1 MRRPRWRKVLHDLW
15 SNKVRTLLVIA
26 SIAVGV
32 FAIGVIVGAFVLIS
46 QDLSASY
53 AAVNPANIDLI
64 TDPFAPDFLD
74 TIRNLEGVAGAEG
87 RRTATV
93 RIRMGP
99 DEWDLIEL
107 VAIPDIG
114 ASYTADA
121 VYPQIN
127 QLLPHQGPG
136 SPQALAI
143 PRDREAIL
151 ERKTL
156 DLLDAAVGDL
166 LEIELA
172 DGTVK
177 QLRVAGSAQE
187 PTVGYGGIL
196 GDLKGFITYDTLEWL
211 GYPLNLNRL
220 VVTVA
225 DRPDD
230 KTHLEQMAVLITDR
244 LEKSGREVYR
254 TELSQTNHHPLASII
269 QALLSVLVILGV
281 LVLFLSGA
289 LISSTMSALLNQ
301 HIRQIGVMKLVGAR
315 QSQVAG
321 MYLALIA
328 IFGLLALLMAIP
340 LGGWGAFA
348 LSQLAA
354 DILNFVLRTPP
365 LIPVVPFAVVIQV
378 MVGLLVPLGA
388 GMLPVIK
395 GSRTTVQK
403 ALTSTGLGSDQE
415 GPNRIK
421 QWTDQVRWISRP
433 MQISLRNTFR
443 RKGRLILTLVTLT
456 LGGAIFIA
464 VFNTRVALDLK
475 VSESA
480 KYFQADV
487 NLDFARPYRIE
498 QVRQEAMSIDGV
510 ENVEVWTSAQAELTV
525 EGRER
530 RDTISVLAPP
540 ADSALIDP
548 TLLEGRWLI
557 PGDETALVVN
567 EAFWN
572 EYPELSVGD
581 VLHLEIM
588 GKKDNW
594 TVVGI
599 FQYTGVDNL
608 IAYVNYDYLA
618 RELGQ
623 VYHASVYRIVTSDHS
638 LEHQTYVS
646 SLLQRRFQALG
657 YRISSIES
665 GAAFAS
671 SISQVLYILIV
682 VLLAMAMLTALV
694 GSIGLA
700 GTMSM
705 NVLERTREIGVLR
718 AIGAHNQIISKLV
731 IVEGLIIGLISYIL
745 GFALSFPI
753 TSLLSNVI
761 SLSIFNSPA
770 TFVMAAQ
777 GLGIWLGLVLLLSTG
792 ASLLPARNATKLTI
806 REVLAYE

>member
-1 MRRPRWRKVLHDLW
+1 VLYDLW

-53 AAVNPANIDLI
+53 AAVNPANIELI
-64 TDPFAPDFLD
+64 TDPFPPDFVD
-74 TIRNLEGVAGAEG
+74 AIRAVKGVANAEG

-93 RIRMGP
+93 RVRLGP
-99 DEWDLIEL
+99 DEWDLIDL
-107 VAIPDIG
+107 VAIPDIHTG
-114 ASYTADA
+114 KSPDLGS
-121 VYPQIN
+121 PQIN
-127 QLLPHQGPG
+127 QLLPRQGG
-136 SPQALAI
+136 RSATELAI
-143 PRDREAIL
+143 LRDRETIL

-156 DLLDAAVGDL
+156 EHLGANVGDA
-166 LEIELA
+166 LEIELG
-172 DGTVK
+172 DGTIK
-177 QLRVAGSAQE
+177 QMRIVGSAQE
-187 PTVGYGGIL
+187 PTVGYGAIL
-196 GDLKGFITYDTLEWL
+196 GDLEGFVTFDTLEWL

-220 VVTVA
+220 VITVA
-225 DRPDD
+225 DQPDD
-230 KTHLEQMAVLITDR
+230 KAHLEQMAARIIDR

-254 TELSQTNHHPLASII
+254 TELSQTHHHPLASIL
-269 QALLSVLVILGV
+269 QALLSVLVILGI

-301 HIRQIGVMKLVGAR
+301 HARQIGVMKLVGAR

-328 IFGLLALLMAIP
+328 IFGLFALLIAIP

-348 LSQLAA
+348 LSEMVA
-354 DILNFVLRTPP
+354 DIINFVLREPP
-365 LIPVVPFAVVIQV
+365 VIPIVPLAVAVQIV
-378 MVGLLVPLGA
+378 VGLLVPLGA
-388 GMLPVIK
+388 GMLPVLK

-403 ALTSTGLGSDQE
+403 ALTSTGLGGDEE
-415 GPNRIK
+415 GKSRIK
-421 QWTDQVRWISRP
+421 QWTDGVRWISRP

-443 RKGRLILTLVTLT
+443 RKSRLILTLVTLT

-475 VSESA
+475 VAESA
-480 KYFQADV
+480 RYFQADV
-487 NLDFARPYRIE
+487 NLDFSQPYRIE
-498 QVRQEAMSIDGV
+498 QVRQEALRIYGV
-510 ENVEVWTSAQAELTV
+510 ESVEVWTSAQAEWV
-525 EGRER
+525 IAGRDR
-530 RDTISVLAPP
+530 TDSIGILAPP
-540 ADSALIDP
+540 ADSMLIDP

-557 PGDETALVVN
+557 PGDENALVVN
-567 EAFWN
+567 EAFWTDH
-572 EYPELSVGD
+572 PDLSVGD
-581 VLHLEIM
+581 VLRLKIL
-588 GKKDNW
+588 GKEDNW
-594 TVVGI
+594 TVVGV

-608 IAYVNYDYLA
+608 IAYANYDYLA

-623 VYHASVYRIVTSDHS
+623 MHRASVYRIVTTDHS
-638 LEHQTYVS
+638 LERQTYVS

-657 YRISSIES
+657 YRVSSIES
-665 GAAFAS
+665 GAAFAG
-671 SISQVLYILIV
+671 SITDVLHILIV
-682 VLLAMAMLTALV
+682 VLLAMALLTALV

-718 AIGAHNQIISKLV
+718 AVGAHNQIISKLV
-731 IVEGLIIGLISYIL
+731 IVEGLIIGLLSYLL
-745 GFALSFPI
+745 GVALSFPI

-761 SLSIFNSPA
+761 SRSIFNSPA

-792 ASLLPARNATKLTI
+792 ASLLPARNATRLTI

>member
-32 FAIGVIVGAFVLIS
+32 FAIGVIVGSFVLIS

-64 TDPFAPDFLD
+64 TDAFSPDFVD
-74 TIRNLEGVAGAEG
+74 TVRNIEGIADVEG

-93 RIRMGP
+93 RIRIGT
-99 DEWDLIEL
+99 DEWDLLDL
-107 VAIPDIG
+107 VAIPDLES
-114 ASYTADA
+114 AP
-121 VYPQIN
+121 PQIN
-127 QLLPHQGPG
+127 QLLPQSG
-136 SPQALAI
+136 AVA
-143 PRDREAIL
+143 PRDREALL

-156 DLLDAAVGDL
+156 EALGIAAGDTI
-166 LEIELA
+166 EIELA
-172 DGTVK
+172 DGTVR
-177 QLRVAGSAQE
+177 QMQVAGSAQE

-196 GDLKGFITYDTLEWL
+196 GDLKGYITYDTLEWL
-211 GYPLNLNRL
+211 GYPLSLNRL
-220 VVTVA
+220 LITLA
-225 DRPDD
+225 DQPNDE
-230 KTHLEQMAVLITDR
+230 THIEQMAVQITDR
-244 LEKSGREVYR
+244 LERSGREAYR
-254 TELSQTNHHPLASII
+254 TELSTRDEHPLASII

-301 HIRQIGVMKLVGAR
+301 HVRQIGVMKLVGAR
-315 QSQVAG
+315 QSQVTG

-328 IFGLLALLMAIP
+328 IFGLIALLIAIP

-348 LSQLAA
+348 LSRMAA
-354 DILNFVLRTPP
+354 DIINFVLRDAPP
-365 LIPVVPFAVVIQV
+365 VPIVPLALVVQV
-378 MVGLLVPLGA
+378 AVGLLVPLGA

-403 ALTSTGLGSDQE
+403 ALTSTGLGAEEQ
-415 GPNRIK
+415 GKGRIK
-421 QWTDQVRWISRP
+421 QWTEQIRWVSRP
-433 MQISLRNTFR
+433 VQMSLRNTFR
-443 RKGRLILTLVTLT
+443 RKNRLILTLFTLT

-464 VFNTRVALDLK
+464 VFNTQVALDRK
-475 VSESA
+475 VADSIR
-480 KYFQADV
+480 YFQADV

-498 QVRQEAMSIDGV
+498 QVRREALSVDGV
-510 ENVEVWTSAQAELTV
+510 ERVEVWTSAQAEIKQ
-525 EGRER
+525 EE
-530 RDTISVLAPP
+530 RDTPQSVSILAPP
-540 ADSALIDP
+540 ADSSLVDP
-548 TLLEGRWLI
+548 TLLEGRWLL
-557 PGDETALVVN
+557 PGDENALVVN
-567 EAFWN
+567 EAFWS
-572 EYPELSVGD
+572 EYPGVAPGD
-581 VLHLEIM
+581 TLRLDIAGQE
-588 GKKDNW
+588 DDW
-594 TVVGI
+594 TVVGV
-599 FQYTGVDNL
+599 FQYTGVDDL
-608 IAYVNYDYLA
+608 IAYANYDYLA

-623 VYHASVYRIVTSDHS
+623 THHASVYRIVTTEHS

-646 SLLQRRFQALG
+646 SLLQRRFKALG
-657 YRISSIES
+657 YRIASIES

-671 SISQVLYILIV
+671 SITEVLHILII
-682 VLLAMAMLTALV
+682 VLLAMALLTALV

-731 IVEGLIIGLISYIL
+731 IVEGLIIGALSYLL
-745 GFALSFPI
+745 GLVFSFPI

-761 SLSIFNSPA
+761 SRSIFNSPA
-770 TFVMAAQ
+770 EFVMAAR

-792 ASLLPARNATKLTI
+792 ASLLPARNATQLTI

>member
-1 MRRPRWRKVLHDLW
+1 
-15 SNKVRTLLVIA
+15 LVIA

-46 QDLSASY
+46 QDLSTSY

-64 TDPFAPDFLD
+64 TDPFAPNFVE
-74 TIRNLEGVAGAEG
+74 TIRNVEGVADAEG
-87 RRTATV
+87 RRAATV
-93 RIRMGP
+93 RVRLGP
-99 DEWDLIEL
+99 DEWDLIDL
-107 VAIPDIG
+107 VAIPDI
-114 ASYTADA
+114 DA
-121 VYPQIN
+121 VQTSGVQGPQIN
-127 QLLPHQGPG
+127 QLLPQDTGAG
-136 SPQALAI
+136 RDLAI
-143 PRDREAIL
+143 PRDRETVL

-156 DLLDAAVGDL
+156 ELLGAETGDTI
-166 LEIELA
+166 EIELA
-172 DGTVK
+172 DGT
-177 QLRVAGSAQE
+177 LRQMRIAGSAQE

-196 GDLKGFITYDTLEWL
+196 GDLKGFITFDTLEWL
-211 GYPLNLNRL
+211 GYPLSLNRL
-220 VVTVA
+220 VITME
-225 DRPDD
+225 DHPDD
-230 KTHLEQMAVLITDR
+230 LVHIEQMAAEITDR
-244 LEKSGREVYR
+244 LERSGREVYY
-254 TELSQTNHHPLASII
+254 TKLSQTNQHPLASII

-301 HIRQIGVMKLVGAR
+301 HVRQIGVMKLVGAR

-328 IFGLLALLMAIP
+328 VFGILALLIAIP

-348 LSQLAA
+348 LSRLAA
-354 DILNFVLRTPP
+354 DILNFVLRDPP
-365 LIPVVPFAVVIQV
+365 PIPVVPLALIIQTV
-378 MVGLLVPLGA
+378 VGLLVPLGA
-388 GMLPVIK
+388 GMIPVLK

-403 ALTSTGLGSDQE
+403 ALTSTGLGGDEESK
-415 GPNRIK
+415 GRIK
-421 QWTDQVRWISRP
+421 QWTDRIHWLSRP

-443 RKGRLILTLVTLT
+443 RKSRLILTLITLT

-475 VSESA
+475 VAESSR
-480 KYFQADV
+480 YFQADV

-498 QVRQEAMSIDGV
+498 QVRQEAMSVDGV
-510 ENVEVWTSAQAELTV
+510 ERVEVWTSTQADLQV

-530 RDTISVLAPP
+530 TDSVNILAPP
-540 ADSALIDP
+540 ADSSLIEP
-548 TLLEGRWLI
+548 TLLQGRWLV
-557 PGDETALVVN
+557 PGDENALVVN
-567 EAFWN
+567 EAFWSEHPN
-572 EYPELSVGD
+572 LAVGD
-581 VLHLEIM
+581 LLRLEIQ
-588 GKKDNW
+588 GTEDDW
-594 TVVGI
+594 TVVGV
-599 FQYTGVDNL
+599 FQYTGVDDL
-608 IAYVNYDYLA
+608 IAYANYDYLA

-623 VYHASVYRIVTSDHS
+623 PNHASVYRIVTTDHS
-638 LEHQTYVS
+638 LKDQTNVS
-646 SLLQRRFQALG
+646 SLLQRRFKALG

-671 SISQVLYILIV
+671 SITEVLHILIV

-718 AIGAHNQIISKLV
+718 AIGAHNQVISKLV
-731 IVEGLIIGLISYIL
+731 IVEGLIIGLMSYLL

-761 SLSIFNSPA
+761 SRSIFNSPA

-792 ASLLPARNATKLTI
+792 ASLLPARNATQLTI